1 MVKRGLKTVSQRSME
16 AGAKNLMVW
25 KKEHPEGGN
34 LRHGAHSG
42 TIRKKYSDK
51 RTTEGKQLA
60 SIMKGLRDDFG
71 GNGNIPMAAQ
81 IILDS
86 IKSKVVVIL
95 QIGKYV
101 DRQIELIDQKTGEL
115 LPCLGRNFT
124 SYTESLRRD
133 LEALTAM
140 TSKKPS
146 RVPDLDT
153 YLKQAYSEKGDD
165 DKH

>member
-1 MVKRGLKTVSQRSME
+1 MAAKGEKANQAERD
-16 AGAKNLMVW
+16 AGAKNLQNW
-25 KKEHPEGGN
+25 LAENPSRGN
-34 LRHGAHSG
+34 LKHGAYSHS
-42 TIRKKYSDK
+42 IRHRYGDK
-51 RTTEGKQLA
+51 RYREGRQLDL
-60 SIMKGLRDDFG
+60 IMKGLRKDFG
-71 GNGNIPMAAQ
+71 DNGGIPMAAE
-81 IILDS
+81 ILLDS
-86 IKSKVVVIL
+86 IKSKIVVIL

-146 RVPDLDT
+146 RVPSIQDII
-153 YLKQAYSEKGDD
+153 SKGEE
-165 DKH
+165 